1 MLKAVGFSDAF
12 VLVLVLV
19 ESILLALLGGA
30 LGLALAKYLV
40 TERDITGGLILLYL
54 PSGSLLAGILTALL
68 FGLAAGV
75 IPAVSAMRLSV
86 VDALRR
92 I

>member
-1 MLKAVGFSDAF
+1 
-12 VLVLVLV
+12 VLVLA
-19 ESILLALLGGA
+19 ESILLACLGGA

-54 PSGSLLAGILTALL
+54 PNGSLVAGILTALL
-68 FGLAAGV
+68 VGLAAGV

-86 VDALRR
+86 VEALRR